1 MPRLAR
7 LDAPGV
13 LHHIMIRGIE
23 LRKIFRNDKD
33 RKDFLDRLSTLLP
46 KTETSCYAWVFLP
59 NHAHFLF
66 RTGTIPLA
74 TLMRR
79 LLTGYAVSF
88 NRRHKRYGQLF
99 QNRYK
104 SIVCQEEVY
113 LRELVRYIH
122 LNPIRAGI
130 VRTLAELNKYAYSG
144 HSVLMGRK
152 KRPWQDVDYVLSYFG
167 DAVQKARKEYYSY
180 VEAGLDQGRRE
191 ELTGGGLIR
200 SLGGWAEVRKYGLKG
215 QEHIKSD
222 ERILGESDFVDDILS
237 QADEKFEHKYELKRL
252 GYDLDQ
258 VAARVAE
265 IYGIDR
271 ENIFLKGKQQKRVK
285 ARSLLCFW
293 AARELGISLTEL
305 ARRLG
310 ISVPG
315 VGYSVLRG
323 ERIARESDYQLVK

>member
-1 MPRLAR
+1 MLRLAR
-7 LDAPGV
+7 LDAPGA

-23 LRKIFRNDKD
+23 RRKIFRNNKD
-33 RKDFLDRLSTLLP
+33 REDFLYRLSMLLP

-66 RTGTIPLA
+66 RTGIIPLA

-79 LLTGYAVSF
+79 LLTGYAVNF

-122 LNPIRAGI
+122 LNPIRAGM
-130 VRTLAELNKYAYSG
+130 VRTLAELNSYAFSG
-144 HSVLMGRK
+144 HSAVMGK
-152 KRPWQDVDYVLSYFG
+152 KRRPWQDVEYVLSSFG
-167 DAVQKARKEYYSY
+167 DTPRRAKKEYSSY
-180 VEAGLDQGRRE
+180 VEAGLNQGHRN

-200 SLGGWAEVRKYGLKG
+200 SLGGWTEVRKYGLKG
-215 QEHIKSD
+215 QDHIKSD
-222 ERILGESDFVDDILS
+222 ERILGESDFVTDILS
-237 QADEKFEHKYELKRL
+237 KADEKFEHKYELKRL
-252 GYDLDQ
+252 GYDLDR

-265 IYGIDR
+265 IFGIEGKD
-271 ENIFLKGKQQKRVK
+271 IFSKGKQQKKVK
-285 ARSLLCFW
+285 ARSLFCFW
-293 AARELGISLTEL
+293 AARELEISLTEL

-315 VGYSVLRG
+315 VGYSVERG
-323 ERIARESDYQLVK
+323 ETIARESDYRLIE